1 MGTIY
6 SKQEFLDIVERE
18 RARTDRMGN
27 YFSII
32 TFNLNKLKNEGVEK
46 ALGDLFLKNTR
57 DYDDIGFL

>member
-46 ALGDLFLKNTR
+46 ALGDLFLSKHFFQH
-57 DYDDIGFL
+57 Y